1 MIEDEQDR
9 LRLKRQ
15 RRGVVECQH
24 PLRSQ
29 LHRHLICNF
38 LLFLET
44 SMSFKN
50 GYLANPH
57 VAFLP
62 NPSMPSEVAPHP
74 AVQSVAP
81 PTDRAYVPES
91 QMDDETIYRKY
102 ILNIHD

>member
-1 MIEDEQDR
+1 MPTSAALPAPQAFN
-9 LRLKRQ
+9 LQ
-15 RRGVVECQH
+15 FSSFSG
-24 PLRSQ
+24 
-29 LHRHLICNF
+29 NF
-38 LLFLET
+38 YVLQ
-44 SMSFKN
+44 N

-81 PTDRAYVPES
+81 PTDCAYVPES
-91 QMDDETIYRKY
+91 QMDDETIYRRY